1 MSIKVNIQQKMVKT
15 CAKRGP
21 LFLRIVHISE
31 QNQKYDIYAVLC
43 KPCRVRKA
51 QNFIEPLKWLV
62 YHQPNPVHINGPVN
76 QGLFLSLK
84 ICLKKTKVLYVLF
97 IAKEAELHLVN
108 STYLQSNLYSHHISP
123 YVMQIVWIETSKS
136 KKHS

>member
-21 LFLRIVHISE
+21 LFLLIVHISE
-31 QNQKYDIYAVLC
+31 QNKKYDIYAVLC

-62 YHQPNPVHINGPVN
+62 YHQPNLVHINGPVN

-84 ICLKKTKVLYVLF
+84 NCLKKLKFYMYYLLQRKLSTILLTQHICNQTSTPIILVLMLC
-97 IAKEAELHLVN
+97 K
-108 STYLQSNLYSHHISP
+108 LYG
-123 YVMQIVWIETSKS
+123 
-136 KKHS
+136 

>member
-1 MSIKVNIQQKMVKT
+1 VTICKWQLDEHKSKHPTKNGENLCKKGSI
-15 CAKRGP
+15 
-21 LFLRIVHISE
+21 ISPYSTYFWTKS
-31 QNQKYDIYAVLC
+31 KYDIYSVLC

-84 ICLKKTKVLYVLF
+84 ICLKKLKFYMYYLLQRKLSSILLTQHICNQTSTPIILVLMLC
-97 IAKEAELHLVN
+97 K
-108 STYLQSNLYSHHISP
+108 LYG
-123 YVMQIVWIETSKS
+123 
-136 KKHS
+136 